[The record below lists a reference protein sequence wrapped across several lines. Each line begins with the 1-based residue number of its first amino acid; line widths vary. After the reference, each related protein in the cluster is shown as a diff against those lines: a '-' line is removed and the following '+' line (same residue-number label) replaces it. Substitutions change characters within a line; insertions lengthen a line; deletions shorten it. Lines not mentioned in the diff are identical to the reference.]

1 MGRIIFSIVSL
12 IVLAVIIVM
21 NVGSEAS
28 FNLFGW
34 QIEAVP
40 VTVIA
45 IVSFVVGALYSFIFY
60 FSSYIART
68 RKAKLESR
76 RQKLKSQEAS
86 MKERKQPESATTP
99 PESAGEAREPA
110 SASAAPAKPR
120 RRLFGRTSSS

>member
-1 MGRIIFSIVSL
+1 MGRIILSIVSL

-28 FNLFGW
+28 FNLLGW

-60 FSSYIART
+60 FLSYIART
-68 RKAKLESR
+68 RKAKLDSR
-76 RQKLKSQEAS
+76 RKKLKSQETS
-86 MKERKQPESATTP
+86 MKERKQLASATVP
-99 PESAGEAREPA
+99 SGSAGETQEPA
-110 SASAAPAKPR
+110 SASAASTKPR
-120 RRLFGRTSSS
+120 RRLFGRKSSS